1 MTILTA
7 VIGAVT
13 FAIGSIVGYILSRNY
28 INKRLSMAK
37 RNAEDIIET
46 AKKQADEIKK
56 SALIEAKEEV
66 QKLREEQEEEVRR
79 SKKELREL
87 EERLIRKEEN
97 LSKKEEN
104 LERKEIELEQI
115 RKHIKEEKEK
125 IEEEKNRA
133 QKMLSEIAGLTPEQA
148 RNIILDE
155 AKKEY
160 NLELAKMYKEI
171 KDSYEDEAKKHA
183 KWIISTAIQR
193 YAADYTAELTIDTV
207 SLPSEDMKG
216 RIIGREGRNIRAFE
230 KLTGTDLIIDD
241 TPEVVTISCTNP
253 IRREVARITLEKLIA
268 DGRIHPARIE
278 EMYEKAKEEIETTI
292 KEAGQEAVFHVGVSG
307 LHPELVSL
315 LGKLKYRTSYGQ
327 NVLQHSIE
335 VAHLA
340 ALMASELDLD
350 VKKVKRG
357 ALLHDIGKAVDHEV
371 EGSHAIIGGELAK
384 RYKEKPEIVNMIQC
398 HHGEVEPLTPE
409 AVIVA
414 AADAISASRPGARRE
429 TLEMYI
435 KRIEKLEEIANSFDY
450 VEKAYAIQAG
460 REVRIIVEASKVDD
474 AMADKLAYNVAKK
487 IEEEVDYPGQL
498 KVTVIREK
506 RSVAYAK

>member
-1 MTILTA
+1 MTVLTV
-7 VIGAVT
+7 VIGAVL
-13 FAIGSIVGYILSRNY
+13 FVAGWGIGYLFSKNY
-28 INKRLSMAK
+28 IDKKLSIAK
-37 RNAEDIIET
+37 KNAEDIIEA
-46 AKKQADEIKK
+46 AKRQAEEVKK
-56 SALIEAKEEV
+56 NSQIEA
-66 QKLREEQEEEVRR
+66 REEAQRIREEAEEEARR
-79 SKKELREL
+79 TKKELKEQ

-104 LERKEIELEQI
+104 LERKEVEIEQLKKHLE
-115 RKHIKEEKEK
+115 HEKQK
-125 IEEEKNRA
+125 IEEDKNKA
-133 QKMLSEIAGLTPEQA
+133 QKMLSEIAELTPEQA
-148 RNIILDE
+148 REIVLDE

-160 NLELAKMYKEI
+160 NLELAKMYKEL
-171 KDSYEDEAKKHA
+171 KDSYEEDAKKYA
-183 KWIISTAIQR
+183 KWVISTAIQR

-253 IRREVARITLEKLIA
+253 LRREVARLTLEKLVA

-278 EMYEKAKEEIETTI
+278 EMYEKAKEEIESAI
-292 KEAGQEAVFHVGVSG
+292 KEAGQDAVLRVGVSG

-315 LGKLKYRTSYGQ
+315 LGRLKFRTSYGQ

-340 ALMASELDLD
+340 ALMASELDLN
-350 VKKVKRG
+350 VRKVKRA

-384 RYKEKPEIVNMIQC
+384 RYKEKPDIVNMIQC
-398 HHGEVEPLTPE
+398 HHGEVEPLSPE

-435 KRIEKLEEIANSFDY
+435 KRIEKLEEIASSFDH

-460 REVRIIVEASKVDD
+460 REVRIIVEADKVDD
-474 AMADKLAYNVAKK
+474 AMADKLAYDVAKK